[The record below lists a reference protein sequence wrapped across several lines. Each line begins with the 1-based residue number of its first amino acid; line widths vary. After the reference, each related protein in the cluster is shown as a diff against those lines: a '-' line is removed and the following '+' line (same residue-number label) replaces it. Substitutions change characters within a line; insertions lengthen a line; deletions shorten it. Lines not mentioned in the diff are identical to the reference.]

1 MEKTN
6 SDFQITPETKIGV
19 LLERF
24 PQLEK
29 TLIEVFPEF
38 KKLRNPI
45 LRRTIAR
52 ITSLRQAAAVAK
64 VSIAELI
71 NKLRDEA
78 GIKEVFSTDESTMSY
93 ANAKETPAWFSP
105 SDIVQSLDARPML
118 EKGEQP
124 INKVL
129 AGCKNLKAGDIY
141 ELTTPFLPAPLIDAA
156 RKQGYLTWS
165 RKERDGVFKTFLAPK
180 TGFVA

>member
-45 LRRTIAR
+45 LRKTIAR

-71 NKLRDEA
+71 SKLRNEA
-78 GIKEVFSTDESTMSY
+78 GIKEEFTTDESTISY

-129 AGCKNLKAGDIY
+129 AGCKNLNAGEIY
-141 ELTTPFLPAPLIDAA
+141 ELTTPFLPAPLIDNAQ
-156 RKQGYLTWS
+156 KQGFLVWA
-165 RKERDGVFKTFLAPK
+165 KEEDERVFKIYITPK
-180 TGFVA
+180 TR